1 MLNGKGKVQFFLSYP
16 LVPGEIA
23 VDGIRFDFCDG
34 CRILFPN
41 KNGSHRVVLID
52 NDTGY
57 VLQNTVVCEGGKF
70 RSNIRY
76 FVNWHIDIYNED
88 NKIIFNHDFSP
99 VGKQVLF
106 VINSNA
112 IGDTLAW
119 FPYIDKFARK
129 HNCMAG
135 VVMSDLMREIIEP
148 EYPSITFFDRSA
160 EKTLSPYA
168 SYMLGINYQCDQNYQ
183 KRRFTQSSLSEI
195 VGCDLGFDNDLDIRP
210 PRLHETPID
219 YIYEPYVCM
228 ATKGSV
234 EYKCWNDTHEI
245 EQTVYWLKNVKNCR
259 VMMIDAENDNLCGAE
274 DFTGHIP
281 LSKRVALLRNC
292 KAFVGMAS
300 GLSWLAWACDV
311 PVVLLGG
318 FSEPFTEFYTPYRVG
333 NWNVCHGCWSNI
345 GKNFTCS
352 QEVKYKC
359 SKMISSRMVINQ
371 LKRILGE

>member
-168 SYMLGINYQCDQNYQ
+168 SYMLG
-183 KRRFTQSSLSEI
+183 
-195 VGCDLGFDNDLDIRP
+195 
-210 PRLHETPID
+210 
-219 YIYEPYVCM
+219 
-228 ATKGSV
+228 
-234 EYKCWNDTHEI
+234 
-245 EQTVYWLKNVKNCR
+245 
-259 VMMIDAENDNLCGAE
+259 
-274 DFTGHIP
+274 
-281 LSKRVALLRNC
+281 
-292 KAFVGMAS
+292 
-300 GLSWLAWACDV
+300 
-311 PVVLLGG
+311 G
-318 FSEPFTEFYTPYRVG
+318 FSEPFTEFNTPYRVG